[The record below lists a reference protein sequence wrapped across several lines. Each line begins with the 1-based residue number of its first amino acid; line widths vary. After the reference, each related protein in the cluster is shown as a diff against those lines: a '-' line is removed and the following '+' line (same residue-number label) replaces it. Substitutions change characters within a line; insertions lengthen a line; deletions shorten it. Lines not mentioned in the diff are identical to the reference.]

1 MGGGGLVAM
10 VQSVQ
15 TKKYNMNPLTEK
27 LRYHVSGAIERGES
41 QAIAGIP
48 MKETHTPGPW
58 YLAHH
63 KDSSGNQSI
72 DIRHCCDIP
81 PSAPEIHQIASLP
94 ENAFANALLIAAA
107 PELLSALET
116 IVSSYGELM
125 RSKGA
130 KSNLG
135 QDFSAADWLGSRLG
149 GHIAKAEDLIM
160 RAKGEA

>member
-1 MGGGGLVAM
+1 
-10 VQSVQ
+10 
-15 TKKYNMNPLTEK
+15 MNPLTEK
-27 LRYHVSGAIERGES
+27 LRHHVTGAIERGES
-41 QAIAGIP
+41 QAIAGI
-48 MKETHTPGPW
+48 TQNQHTPGPW
-58 YLAHH
+58 RWEDKTLIGSNDCFVD
-63 KDSSGNQSI
+63 KD
-72 DIRHCCDIP
+72 DAADAR
-81 PSAPEIHQIASLP
+81 
-94 ENAFANALLIAAA
+94 LIAAA